1 MEKLFN
7 ALSEQGKYTKSFE
20 DFQTQFGSAEG
31 QEKLYGALKE
41 SGDYTKSFDNFSNQF
56 FIAEPVKTNDSAS
69 ADPAVESVN
78 VDMGSNLENGSSEL
92 PNEKN
97 TWLENFFGEEED
109 AEDKLFGAVD
119 FVSDLWRSGKG
130 GWAVGASVD
139 ESFDLFKSEGG
150 MSEEDAAALVEAG
163 RNVESY
169 GSTNEQIAASNKMK
183 KLQEEGY
190 SGVGAFITA
199 YWENPSALASTM
211 ASSLAM
217 MASSFF
223 DSEEVRYS
231 AAAGSGAGAA
241 TGAAGGAGVG
251 AVFGGIGAVP
261 GAIIGA
267 KLGAVSGAMSGI
279 TAAMETGLTT
289 AQLLEEQAI
298 STGLDWG
305 VMTDKQRINFVM
317 SLTKN
322 KDQFDDL
329 KNKAL
334 ARGLT
339 IGGVDFVVNMA
350 TFGVGKLVSG
360 RIAGSAASAL
370 TKPATG
376 LAAGATESIGSGVG
390 EYLGQKAAGQEFN
403 FEEIALEALADKQAT
418 VISAVKNIRKG
429 NPSYKLNGEKMNGKQ
444 FSEALKIMDDVAIVK
459 ADIKIEDSPSVQKI
473 VDNRRGNIA
482 ADQRVD
488 SRISD
493 VADRAEAIRLTKEK
507 NKLEGNKEGNK
518 TKLAQINGE
527 LEVISDKYADS
538 EVDATIQERQDAVAQ
553 AADTKFETEF
563 NKNYKALKDKQKE
576 TGVEPVIFEDDNLF
590 AETAAKDLNVTKEYI
605 LKEAPEGVFVGG
617 GKVYINKNQAKRS
630 INIATGNI
638 GAISVA
644 SHEVLHPIFNAL
656 IGGAKAQGQF
666 VNQFKK
672 QMTSKQRAYV
682 NKRLKSAYKDQPG
695 AEAIELMN
703 IFSDGIIKNEINYDQ
718 TTFEKLGSTI
728 VDFFRSQLGLT
739 TNEISF
745 DDGRSVFNFLKE
757 YNTSIKAGKLSDKAI
772 SAIKAAETKNKTTV
786 AKAGILQEEQFSKT
800 IAEAE
805 AALQEAQDADPNDP
819 RYFDNLDKAE
829 AALDAAEEAAKNPQ
843 APAPK
848 VKTEDKPKPKPKVNR
863 PEKPTRTTDLSPRDP
878 KSKKIMDTYNE
889 GMEGVERTEYKSNK
903 PLPASLERKLVPL
916 FEGYINTIVQQKFK
930 QFATEALEFQDAL
943 SILRAEVISALRT
956 YNPSKN
962 KDLAGYVKK
971 IVQTRQS
978 LMFKEANT
986 EFTSNLDDAKGV
998 TNTTDVQTIDRS
1010 GTVERGQATFEELDI
1025 VDDTLI
1031 KDIKSDL
1038 EKEIRARVQKGTL
1051 SETVAVKKGRETYL
1065 VTWLEDYV
1073 NKQLFKKLSK
1083 RLGAIGEKNGQTFI
1097 PGAYIDFLN
1106 DPKTFDIITKALPI
1120 KSIKKSYNK
1129 LFPTE
1134 RVGRELTAEG
1144 NPIFRI
1150 KKIDKKAFLTYFVE
1164 GKKSTILERQ
1174 KQLFREILEPLA
1186 KQIVADYATPENIAA
1201 LKPIQALAPAESIDV
1216 VENIV
1221 IDAQLNNLESKLDR
1235 YKGEQ
1240 AGFDIIQFSKEA
1252 TGKFDRKEITSVK
1265 VRKALNLNEHSEEF
1279 LSLPESLQMATNWV
1293 RESLQLKGATIGGLI
1308 YEILTIGRVD
1318 ANAKDLNLN
1327 IKVKTLKGEVD
1338 FDSNRPDIQLSI
1350 KKDGQTKDINYELKQ
1365 SAIAR
1370 CGQTT
1375 LRADFNNDEVFSVS
1389 SKRKNIAGDK
1399 VKMNFAD
1406 MPTGRQLK
1414 LSLKSVQKDLRQ
1426 ILDIINK
1433 IDGSNIN
1440 TIPMGGTMSI
1450 EAVNAVK
1457 KSEAYKRIAKV
1468 ETGADGQT
1476 VSNHYNAK
1484 DTHLFQIGGIGTL
1497 LMGPDIYG
1505 LNNNDLTP
1513 VQNLTDVK
1521 FKGNLRIKFNYR
1533 YKNKKRIGASIS
1545 LISEPIIANPKNLSK
1560 SPINLD
1566 TKQGTAALYD
1576 RLQFSKTA
1584 QPSLTQF
1591 SKTVNKAKAMINR
1604 PNAPVKGI
1612 SVWDFDDTLAT
1623 TKSNVLYTLPDGTKG
1638 KINATEFALQA
1649 DNLEKQGA
1657 EFDFSEFSKVM
1668 KGAKGPMFDK
1678 AIARNKKFGNSNVY
1692 ILTARPADSKYAI
1705 HEFLK
1710 GIGLDIKLENIF
1722 GLGDGT
1728 AIAKAKWVIGKVA
1741 EGYND
1746 FYFADDAY
1754 KNVKAVQEVLEQ
1766 ADVKSKVHQA
1776 KVQFSKNLNKDFNNI
1791 IQDATGIEAA
1801 KDISTAKS
1809 KILAKKKGRF
1819 KFFIPPSAD
1828 DFAGLLYK
1836 LTGKGT
1842 KGEQQQAW
1850 FKQALFDPFARGMR
1864 EFESYKQ
1871 NVTAIVN
1878 QLKKDIKNVPAKLKK
1893 VNETGFTNENAVRV
1907 YLWDK
1912 NGFKIDGLNKEDIQE
1927 LISIVENDK
1936 NLLDFADQMDA
1947 VLNGYPEPQNDW
1959 LAGTITTDAI
1969 NMINTSKRAEFLQE
1983 WQTNADAIFSK
1994 ENLNKLRAAFGENY
2008 VEALQDMLYR
2018 MKTGRNRPSGAN
2030 KLTNQFM
2037 NWVNDSVGT
2046 IMFFNTRSALLQ
2058 TLSTVNF
2065 INWGDNNPIAA
2076 AKAFS
2081 NQKQFWSDFAMLFN
2095 SDFLKQR
2102 RSGLKNDVNA
2112 DDIANAAET
2121 ATNKTKAVLSS
2132 LLKVGF
2138 LPTQIADSF
2147 AIALGGASFVR
2158 NRINKYVSE
2167 GLTKQAAEEQAF
2179 LDFQEIAE
2187 ETQQSS
2193 RPDRISQQQASPLG
2207 RIILAFANTPMQYMR
2222 LTKKAFLDL
2231 KNGRGDAK
2239 TNITKIAYYMAVQ
2252 NIIFS
2257 SLQAALFASLFEDD
2271 DEELNNKQIRVANS
2285 MLDSILRGVGIY
2297 GAIGSTLK
2305 NIIIEIKRQSE
2316 KDRPDYTVAAQR
2328 ALSISPPIDSKMRKL
2343 MGAARTF
2350 SYKTTREKMVGYG
2363 LDNPAYYAAGQ
2374 VVSATTNIP
2383 LDRAIRKADN
2393 IRVAMDND
2401 TKYWQSVALMLG
2413 YSQWDVGLVET
2424 SKNKKNKTGFGKTTS
2439 WKKSEWKK

>member
-20 DFQTQFGSAEG
+20 DFQTQFGSTEG

-241 TGAAGGAGVG
+241 AGAAGGAGVG
-251 AVFGGIGAVP
+251 AVFAGVGAVP

-305 VMTDKQRINFVM
+305 AMTDKQRINFVM

-370 TKPATG
+370 TKPITG
-376 LAAGATESIGSGVG
+376 LATGTTESIGSGVG

-418 VISAVKNIRKG
+418 VISAVKNIKKG
-429 NPSYKLNGEKMNGKQ
+429 NPSYKLNGEKMNGKR
-444 FSEALKIMDDVAIVK
+444 FSEQLKIMDDVAIVD
-459 ADIKIEDSPSVQKI
+459 ARIEVENSPGVQKL

-527 LEVISDKYADS
+527 LEVISNKYADS
-538 EVDATIQERQDAVAQ
+538 EVDATIQERQEAVAQ

-617 GKVYINKNQAKRS
+617 GKVYINKAQAKRS

-800 IAEAE
+800 IADDRK
-805 AALQEAQDADPNDP
+805 AALSESI
-819 RYFDNLDKAE
+819 AE
-829 AALDAAEEAAKNPQ
+829 IKKLAAENAALAAKFGKEPIKGAKQTRLENEVLTGLEPLVAKIVTNRTKALYDPIAVDAKKGVSREQ
-843 APAPK
+843 FQESLKSDIETMVLSEYDASKQDLEKFTVSRSYLRANNLAK
-848 VKTEDKPKPKPKVNR
+848 RLGIESVEEGGIKQDIDTAKGITDEKTETTKPK
-863 PEKPTRTTDLSPRDP
+863 E
-878 KSKKIMDTYNE
+878 
-889 GMEGVERTEYKSNK
+889 
-903 PLPASLERKLVPL
+903 
-916 FEGYINTIVQQKFK
+916 
-930 QFATEALEFQDAL
+930 
-943 SILRAEVISALRT
+943 
-956 YNPSKN
+956 PS
-962 KDLAGYVKK
+962 
-971 IVQTRQS
+971 
-978 LMFKEANT
+978 
-986 EFTSNLDDAKGV
+986 
-998 TNTTDVQTIDRS
+998 
-1010 GTVERGQATFEELDI
+1010 VERGQATFDELDI

-1038 EKEIRARVQKGTL
+1038 EKEIRSRVQKGTL

-1186 KQIVADYATPENIAA
+1186 KQVVADYATPENIAA

-1566 TKQGTAALYD
+1566 TKQGTAALY
-1576 RLQFSKTA
+1576 
-1584 QPSLTQF
+1584 
-1591 SKTVNKAKAMINR
+1591 NR
-1604 PNAPVKGI
+1604 
-1612 SVWDFDDTLAT
+1612 F
-1623 TKSNVLYTLPDGTKG
+1623 
-1638 KINATEFALQA
+1638 
-1649 DNLEKQGA
+1649 
-1657 EFDFSEFSKVM
+1657 
-1668 KGAKGPMFDK
+1668 
-1678 AIARNKKFGNSNVY
+1678 
-1692 ILTARPADSKYAI
+1692 
-1705 HEFLK
+1705 
-1710 GIGLDIKLENIF
+1710 
-1722 GLGDGT
+1722 
-1728 AIAKAKWVIGKVA
+1728 
-1741 EGYND
+1741 
-1746 FYFADDAY
+1746 
-1754 KNVKAVQEVLEQ
+1754 
-1766 ADVKSKVHQA
+1766 
-1776 KVQFSKNLNKDFNNI
+1776 QFSKNLNKEFNNI
-1791 IQDATGIEAA
+1791 IEETTGIESA

-1850 FKQALFDPFARGMR
+1850 FKQALFDPFAKGMR

-1871 NVTAIVN
+1871 NVTGIVN

-1893 VNETGFTNENAVRV
+1893 VNKTGFTNENAVRV

-1994 ENLNKLRAAFGENY
+1994 ESLNKLRAAFGENY